1 MNFSHFP
8 ALTLTAAL
16 AFGATTAQAVE
27 VTGGSVGLSYS
38 AFADE
43 TDLNQWG
50 LEGSMELGFNRNLS
64 LQIDAAYRDFDFTN
78 IDSTLLGLHG
88 IYHMNE
94 ATSLGVFYT
103 LEDIEGE
110 EADIFG
116 FEAGYE
122 VQQWQFEGYIASV
135 DTDLGDA
142 TLGGIKARYEMQEGF
157 GLTGSYERSDD
168 DTGDLSRFAIRLDR
182 DVSVNTNL
190 FLEVGS
196 AKAEAGGVK
205 ISEPFVGLGGEIA
218 FGADRGTTFEQ
229 RGLTRLIPGL

>member
-116 FEAGYE
+116 LEAGYE
-122 VQQWQFEGYIASV
+122 VQQWQFEGYIANV

-205 ISEPFVGLGGEIA
+205 ISEPFVGLGCEIA

>member
-16 AFGATTAQAVE
+16 ALGATTAQAVE

-110 EADIFG
+110 EADIYG
-116 FEAGYE
+116 LEAGYE
-122 VQQWQFEGYIASV
+122 VQQWQFEGYIANV